1 MLPGAGG
8 HKRGKEGKF
17 MTQKD
22 KPSSDTLKRYFKRD
36 LFANHVGIELIDAH
50 DGYAKASL
58 SIKEHHLNGVR
69 RVHGGAIFTLADLA
83 FAAAS
88 NSRGRVAVAINASV
102 QFLRAPQGSVI
113 YAEARE
119 ISCDHKLASYEITV
133 TDGAGDV
140 ISLFQGMVYRKKE
153 STDYFEKG

>member
-1 MLPGAGG
+1 VLSGAGG
-8 HKRGKEGKF
+8 REPGKEENP

-36 LFANHVGIELIDAH
+36 LFATHVGIELIEAH

-58 SIKEHHLNGVR
+58 IIKEHHLNGVR

-88 NSRGRVAVAINASV
+88 NTRGRVSEAINASV
-102 QFLRAPQGSVI
+102 QFLRAPEGNVI
-113 YAEARE
+113 FAEARE

-133 TDGAGDV
+133 TDEAGEV

-153 STDYFEKG
+153 STDYFEKD